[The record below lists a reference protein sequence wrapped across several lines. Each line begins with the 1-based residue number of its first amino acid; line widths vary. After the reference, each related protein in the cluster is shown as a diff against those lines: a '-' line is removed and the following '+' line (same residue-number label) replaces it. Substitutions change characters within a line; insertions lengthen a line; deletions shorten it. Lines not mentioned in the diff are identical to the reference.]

1 MSPANLLAYLAQ
13 IALVVVVCAG
23 VPRLAGL
30 RAPSVQ
36 YGFWRIVLLACLA
49 LPFVQPRPVRVAPP
63 PALASVV
70 QPQTGTVVSAPVRAR
85 PVATMP
91 IDWRRLATLAWL
103 IGAATRLAWIAVGI
117 ARLRAFRRRAAAHR

>member
-49 LPFVQPRPVRVAPP
+49 LPFVQPRHLRVAPP
-63 PALASVV
+63 PARASVML

-85 PVATMP
+85 PAATTP
-91 IDWRRLATLAWL
+91 IDWRRLATL
-103 IGAATRLAWIAVGI
+103 
-117 ARLRAFRRRAAAHR
+117 